1 MFTSN
6 LTRFLALGS
15 LALGLF
21 TTAYAEKINPTRVGP
36 VSQYGQLQAGKNA
49 QNEGRIYGS
58 CKAYSTSGNEV
69 QVKGMSL
76 FWSCAA
82 NQQRYWKEDVITG
95 LVQRQ
100 NIQLIRAAMAV
111 DNMGEW
117 ADGHYFTKPDFYQT
131 MLDEAVEA
139 AIKNDIYVIIDFH
152 SHVAADSVENAK
164 AFFRTQAQKWG
175 SYDNVIFEIYNEPI
189 CKSGSVGDNTN
200 CAEYGGFIDMEHIK
214 IYADQVVSVIREYSD
229 NLIIVGT
236 PMWDQYPNQ
245 AINYPVEDPLE
256 RDNIAYA
263 FHYYAG
269 RDDGSAAHSFSL
281 SSNADKAMQ
290 SGLSV
295 FVSEWGTVGYDG
307 AGAPSTE
314 LNPQW
319 QNWMNSK
326 KISSANWN
334 AGISGDP
341 SSVSGSEYFAY
352 SFDPDNAPDNWTYS
366 TSGQWVNTNVFAGLP
381 TSYTTCA
388 EYVPGPPY
396 MIDDFENSEGYGD
409 SDWPYMEK
417 NGTHW
422 SADNVANVYGGY
434 DVLLENAGA
443 DNSNGI
449 ALLNVTASNIHANP
463 EDPSS
468 EVTEYNSVYLGKNV
482 NGLPGCAVISYQYKG
497 AGHTFTLVDP
507 ALDNE
512 ENGYDF
518 HHKVV
523 NGSDTWKTV
532 WIDVSKLEQW
542 NKKTELNVSQVS
554 QIRWVLEEVE
564 NASLYIDNIRCAAE
578 DEVREYVIENFDGDK
593 YTLPNWAFVWE
604 ESSISNSPDG
614 YGGYNAVFSDVGYEK
629 TNAAGIQGPS
639 AIGETDVGASL
650 AIKVSGLKGCEAI
663 QYKYKGG
670 AHDLWAVVNN
680 GERGPHSVGNASSD
694 WTTET
699 LLVSELNVN
708 PSEVTE
714 LRWGFPYDNDEF
726 NYLYIDD
733 VECVKAPA
741 SSSSSSIVA
750 QAYLI
755 DDFNGKGIKSW
766 DYVFV
771 DGDWSIDNTKS
782 HPSWSDD
789 PTYMEYDRVAT
800 DPELGTVGAVLNV
813 TSADE
818 GAAGLGVRT
827 PELEG
832 CATLRY
838 KYKGHGHT
846 LQFFNEVTQNNETIN
861 DNFVDASETPYDAVD
876 EWTTNTYD
884 MNQAVAK
891 GLDLSLPVSI
901 QWYVDAPA
909 EGDNFYVA
917 DVRCV
922 TEDEPQDNPPVELP
936 DPKTPTTNTELV
948 DDFEDGDFLPLW
960 DVGTYWTET
969 DVVGGGGAS
978 TAELSIVKG
987 NNSSYALQMSYSL
1000 DVGGYPWGSPYV
1012 TISTNDFANMNLSQ
1026 CTEVRYDYKGAAHK
1040 FRLKVSS
1047 EINNLLDMDWGY
1059 PTFVVSDP
1067 SESWQTVT
1075 IPVAS
1080 LRQGWTGESGN
1091 WVGIETVLPYANG
1104 FDWRVE
1110 GEDES
1115 DKSSGTLAIDN
1126 IRCVGLAETQY
1137 YTVMFKNGEETLE
1150 EQTWAENSNLPDPG
1164 LTPIK
1169 ESTAQYSYTFDYWEN
1184 FPETVTDDAVCQAH
1198 FDETLR
1204 AYTVTFLMD
1213 DGETP
1218 VENGVVENVPYE
1230 THISE
1235 VKPANPTK
1243 EADAQFTYT
1252 FGGWDPAITDETIV
1266 TGDAEYTATFT
1277 TVTNKYDITFVDE
1290 DGVSVLK
1297 NAAAYDYGTTV
1308 DQIVVPVVADK
1319 DGKKFAGWIP
1329 GLATVTGN
1337 QTYTAVYTDKIVI
1350 TWKDND
1356 GSVLKTQFY
1365 DGGETPCYAGEDVD
1379 PCTDEVPTKEGDAE
1393 WSYTFAGWS
1402 PDVVA
1407 VNGDATYT
1415 ASYTST
1421 KNTYAVTFYDEDGVT
1436 VLAALSDG
1444 PYAYGILVKDIAPA
1458 PTKAKTAEYTYT
1470 FAGWTPAV
1478 NDATIVKGAAEYTA
1492 TYTATKNQYTVEF
1505 VMDDGVTPAATSVT
1519 KGYGTEI
1526 ASLLPSD
1533 PTKAPTAAKTYEFDR
1548 WVVKVSDTQDQ
1559 ELEAGATLRAGM
1571 TLKAV
1576 FKEFDRKYLITFVD
1590 YDNTPRWGG
1599 GTLYVY
1605 GTAAADIAQPAP
1617 TRDPDDEFTY
1627 TFAGWT
1633 PAVTDVT
1640 GEQVYKATYTPT
1652 ALGVTTYTITFTGD
1666 ADVTGIPS
1674 PTAAAEGTSIATLLA
1689 SVADPTKT
1697 STVAKDYLF
1706 AGWVVVV
1713 DDETTAPIAAGAT
1726 LTGDLTLKA
1735 VFTENDRE
1743 YTVTFVGEDGVTG
1756 LPDAATVEYGVK
1768 VSTLLPTTNPTK
1780 GQTAQYTYSFSKWM
1794 IVDGNTMYDW
1804 TANTTVE
1811 GDMTLMAQFTSK
1823 ARTYTITFV
1832 NGDKS
1837 ETKVELV
1844 YDAMPEAP
1852 EAKLPANTAQYT
1864 YSFVA
1869 WEPAIAKVTG
1879 NKTYTAKINAV
1890 LNEYKITFLNYDNTE
1905 LQSSNVKYGETPEY
1919 KGATPTKNP
1928 SATHTYTFDGWTPQ
1942 VAAVTGVASYTAIF
1956 REEKI
1961 PVASSSSETVVSSSS
1976 EVPASSETV
1985 VVSSSSET
1993 TVVSS
1998 SATTVVSSSSVEPVV
2013 SSSSVTP
2020 VVSSSSE
2027 KVVASSSSVKPAS
2040 SSSVQN
2046 KSSSSTKPASSSSS
2060 IKDKPKSSSS
2070 SKTDAL
2076 YPTIAGGVK
2085 TIYANNEL
2093 RISVAGTSPVKVQ
2106 VFDMMGNLK
2115 ESYQGVFAGEHV
2127 VSLSHLNRGNY
2138 IVRITGTGTLRNM
2151 KVSVR

>member
-36 VSQYGQLQAGKNA
+36 VSQYGQLQAGTNNA
-49 QNEGRIYGS
+49 GEGRIYGS
-58 CKAYSTSGNEV
+58 CEHFRSSGNEV

-82 NQQRYWKEDVITG
+82 NQQRYWKKDVITG

-111 DNMGEW
+111 DDMGDW
-117 ADGHYFTKPDFYQT
+117 ADGHYFTKPEFYQA

-139 AIKNDIYVIIDFH
+139 AIENDIYVIIDFH

-269 RDDGSAAHSFSL
+269 RADGENAHDFSL
-281 SSNADKAMQ
+281 SSNADLAMKK
-290 SGLSV
+290 GLSV

-366 TSGQWVNTNVFAGLP
+366 TSGQWVNANVFNDLP
-381 TSYTTCA
+381 TSYETCE
-388 EYVPGPPY
+388 EYVP
-396 MIDDFENSEGYGD
+396 
-409 SDWPYMEK
+409 
-417 NGTHW
+417 
-422 SADNVANVYGGY
+422 
-434 DVLLENAGA
+434 
-443 DNSNGI
+443 
-449 ALLNVTASNIHANP
+449 
-463 EDPSS
+463 
-468 EVTEYNSVYLGKNV
+468 
-482 NGLPGCAVISYQYKG
+482 
-497 AGHTFTLVDP
+497 
-507 ALDNE
+507 
-512 ENGYDF
+512 
-518 HHKVV
+518 
-523 NGSDTWKTV
+523 
-532 WIDVSKLEQW
+532 
-542 NKKTELNVSQVS
+542 
-554 QIRWVLEEVE
+554 
-564 NASLYIDNIRCAAE
+564 
-578 DEVREYVIENFDGDK
+578 
-593 YTLPNWAFVWE
+593 
-604 ESSISNSPDG
+604 
-614 YGGYNAVFSDVGYEK
+614 
-629 TNAAGIQGPS
+629 
-639 AIGETDVGASL
+639 
-650 AIKVSGLKGCEAI
+650 
-663 QYKYKGG
+663 
-670 AHDLWAVVNN
+670 
-680 GERGPHSVGNASSD
+680 
-694 WTTET
+694 
-699 LLVSELNVN
+699 
-708 PSEVTE
+708 
-714 LRWGFPYDNDEF
+714 
-726 NYLYIDD
+726 
-733 VECVKAPA
+733 

-755 DDFNGKGIKSW
+755 DDFKGEGKKSW
-766 DYVFV
+766 NYVFV
-771 DGDWSIDNTKS
+771 DKGWSIGNSQFHPDWSE
-782 HPSWSDD
+782 D
-789 PTYMEYDRVAT
+789 PEYMEYTRTTEDS
-800 DPELGTVGAVLNV
+800 ELGTVGAVLNV
-813 TSADE
+813 ISAGE

-838 KYKGHGHT
+838 KYKGHGHA
-846 LQFFNEVTQNNETIN
+846 LQFFNEITQNDETIN
-861 DNFVDASETPYDAVD
+861 GNFVDASETPYDAVD
-876 EWTTNTYD
+876 VWTTNTYD
-884 MNQAVAK
+884 MNQAVAE

-901 QWYVDAPA
+901 HWYVNAPA
-909 EGDNFYVA
+909 GGANFYVA

-960 DVGTYWTET
+960 DVEPYWTET

-1080 LRQGWTGESGN
+1080 LRQEWTGKSGN

-1110 GEDES
+1110 GEDVS

-1126 IRCVGLAETQY
+1126 IRCVGLGETQY
-1137 YTVMFKNGEETLE
+1137 YEITFKNGDEDYEVKD
-1150 EQTWAENSNLPDPG
+1150 WAAGSNVPDPAG
-1164 LTPIK
+1164 TPSK
-1169 ESTAQYSYTFDYWEN
+1169 TPDAQFTYEFDHWTWGEDEWGYPTRLVTGKATYEAVYNYVTNTYTI
-1184 FPETVTDDAVCQAH
+1184 
-1198 FDETLR
+1198 
-1204 AYTVTFLMD
+1204 TFLMD
-1213 DGETP
+1213 DGVTP
-1218 VENGVVENVPYE
+1218 VENGVVENVPYG
-1230 THISE
+1230 TPISE

-1436 VLAALSDG
+1436 VLAALSDA

-1590 YDNTPRWGG
+1590 YDGTPRWGG
-1599 GTLYVY
+1599 STLYVY

-1617 TRDPDDEFTY
+1617 TRDPDDEYTY

-1674 PTAAAEGTSIATLLA
+1674 PTVAAEGASIATLLA

-1743 YTVTFVGEDGVTG
+1743 YTVTFVGEEGVTG

-1961 PVASSSSETVVSSSS
+1961 PVASSSSEVI
-1976 EVPASSETV
+1976 
-1985 VVSSSSET
+1985 VSSSSET
-1993 TVVSS
+1993 I
-1998 SATTVVSSSSVEPVV
+1998 VVSSSSAAPVV

-2020 VVSSSSE
+2020 VVSSSSTT
-2027 KVVASSSSVKPAS
+2027 VVASSSSVKPAS

-2070 SKTDAL
+2070 SKTDAF

-2115 ESYQGVFAGEHV
+2115 ESYQGVSAGEHV